1 MSSTYST
8 NLALELIGT
17 GDQAGTWGNTTN
29 TNLGTLI
36 EQAIS
41 GYVTQAVSTG
51 TDTTITI
58 PNGATGVARNMYIE
72 LTGTGG
78 ASTNLIVPA
87 NKKLYFIYNN
97 TSSGQVTVKVSGQT
111 GVSVPN
117 KAKMIL
123 VSDGTDIVDATN
135 YVGNISAA
143 SANITVLTSASAT
156 ITNLIATSA
165 SITTLTNNPTFS
177 GGTANGVL
185 YLNAS
190 KVATS
195 GSALTFDGTSVTFGS
210 TAQRIIAD
218 MSNATVS
225 NRFAFQTSTTNG
237 NTQVNAIP
245 NGTSTSSQFIAYNSS
260 DPNNA
265 SSIQLA
271 ALSTSTRLLAGQTG
285 TGSYLPITFFTNG
298 TEQARIDTSGNVGIG
313 TSSPA
318 YKLDVRGSTDTSY
331 FNVTSTADANA
342 TTIRIG
348 TDATAAFINATGS
361 SSGTLQLRT
370 YGTTRA
376 TLDTS
381 GNFGIGTG
389 SNALTNV
396 LTLYATGSTARYM
409 AAGNSNTG
417 LNGTLFGVDGTGN
430 AVINNTQNFAM
441 LFSTNSTERARIDS
455 SGNLGIGTSSPAYK
469 LDVVGPVQTS
479 AGYYING
486 NASGGYVWVR
496 DNTALRFGTNDAER
510 MRISATGDVGIGTS
524 SPGAKLD
531 VRGNAT
537 FTGNATAR
545 QTADFTNTGGQ
556 IYVGVESSA
565 GGAVFTGSSA
575 YAGILGTNN
584 TTALQL
590 ATNGAVRAT
599 LDSSG
604 NLGIGTSSPGQKLE
618 VAGNILINTSGNPTM
633 TVKTSGAGN
642 NPGYLLTADTNTW
655 GMYGIFSDANDTLQ
669 WQYNGTTRLTLTN
682 DGNLGLG
689 VTPSAYG
696 TRGFDIAGFVGLSQ
710 NSAGA
715 AVLAFNNFQN
725 GAGNYIYKTTNPAAR
740 YDCGLAGTAA
750 HAWYIAAS
758 GTAGN
763 TISFTQAMTLDASGN
778 LGVGAT
784 SPSVS
789 GIDIVKSGGTST
801 YVRTSDGTYSMLSG
815 VAPALGGGLVGT
827 TTNHPVL
834 FYANN
839 NERARITSGG
849 EFLVNTAN
857 AAGTSGVGVALN
869 PSDQGV
875 RLVSASTTNS
885 TETLSVYSTGATAY
899 RFYVGWGGT
908 VYATNTTISAISDQR
923 FKENISD
930 LDVGLDAV
938 LALKPRKFDW
948 KEGKGKDI
956 KGDRGFI
963 AQEFEQVFPDL
974 VDEWRDPA
982 PEGEEPYKSVR
993 QDLIP
998 VLVKAIQ
1005 EQQAMIKS
1013 LEAKVAALE
1022 SK

>member
-185 YLNAS
+185 YLNGS

-455 SGNLGIGTSSPAYK
+455 SGNLGIGTSSPSAK
-469 LDVVGPVQTS
+469 LNVFAGGVV
-479 AGYYING
+479 A
-486 NASGGYVWVR
+486 
-496 DNTALRFGTNDAER
+496 RFGAFGTTTYDDFQIESYA
-510 MRISATGDVGIGTS
+510 GDTGIGC
-524 SPGAKLD
+524 
-531 VRGNAT
+531 RGSTDLYFA
-537 FTGNATAR
+537 
-545 QTADFTNTGGQ
+545 
-556 IYVGVESSA
+556 
-565 GGAVFTGSSA
+565 
-575 YAGILGTNN
+575 
-584 TTALQL
+584 
-590 ATNGAVRAT
+590 
-599 LDSSG
+599 
-604 NLGIGTSSPGQKLE
+604 
-618 VAGNILINTSGNPTM
+618 M
-633 TVKTSGAGN
+633 
-642 NPGYLLTADTNTW
+642 
-655 GMYGIFSDANDTLQ
+655 
-669 WQYNGTTRLTLTN
+669 NGTTRMRLTSG
-682 DGNLGLG
+682 GNLGLG

-839 NERARITSGG
+839 TERARIDSSGNLGLGVTPSAWTSQYSALQFGASASLATYKTSSDELFLQANAFENTSGNWTYIASLAASQYWQSAG
-849 EFLVNTAN
+849 KHIWRTAASGTAGNTISFTQAMTLDASGNLGVGTTSPVGRIDTNDSVNDISYTSFRNSNTGASARARLRIGNNGSSNAFTVDVYGGNHSTSANLVEITNQFN
-857 AAGTSGVGVALN
+857 AALSFGTNGIERGRFSAAGNFGISEGNNPTQVLSLYRAGSTNALMSAGNSNTGLDGAWFGVDTTGNGIVNVRGSFPLLFSTNANERGRFTAGGYFKALF
-869 PSDQGV
+869 PTPMMTFWCC
-875 RLVSASTTNS
+875 TT
-885 TETLSVYSTGATAY
+885 
-899 RFYVGWGGT
+899 R
-908 VYATNTTISAISDQR
+908 QR
-923 FKENISD
+923 F
-930 LDVGLDAV
+930 
-938 LALKPRKFDW
+938 
-948 KEGKGKDI
+948 
-956 KGDRGFI
+956 
-963 AQEFEQVFPDL
+963 
-974 VDEWRDPA
+974 
-982 PEGEEPYKSVR
+982 
-993 QDLIP
+993 LI
-998 VLVKAIQ
+998 
-1005 EQQAMIKS
+1005 
-1013 LEAKVAALE
+1013 
-1022 SK
+1022 